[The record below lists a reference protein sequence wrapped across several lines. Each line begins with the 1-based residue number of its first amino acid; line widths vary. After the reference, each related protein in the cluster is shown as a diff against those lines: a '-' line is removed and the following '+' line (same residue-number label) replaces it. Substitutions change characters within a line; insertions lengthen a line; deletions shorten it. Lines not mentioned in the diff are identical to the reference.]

1 MSCTLI
7 NQWANVSWPPTL
19 CQVVMIIAHHAGLLY
34 ARHHTGARMITVS
47 NPYKEGINIVPI
59 LWMRMLNFQELR
71 QFVHS
76 HTAHLAPAVVGATGN
91 KDVFGRIF
99 ADMHGVFTT
108 QPQKSHTVISAILC
122 GPKQS
127 PTSAHVQREE
137 TSTSPPRGRSI
148 GVTLSQSMIFWPPCL
163 ENAGC
168 RPIPWEKQSIEG

>member
-1 MSCTLI
+1 M
-7 NQWANVSWPPTL
+7 SWPPTL

-47 NPYKEGINIVPI
+47 NPYKVGIHIVPI

-76 HTAHLAPAVVGATGN
+76 HTAHLAPAVAGATGN

-108 QPQKSHTVISAILC
+108 QPQKLHTVISAILC

-148 GVTLSQSMIFWPPCL
+148 GVTLSESMIFWPPCL